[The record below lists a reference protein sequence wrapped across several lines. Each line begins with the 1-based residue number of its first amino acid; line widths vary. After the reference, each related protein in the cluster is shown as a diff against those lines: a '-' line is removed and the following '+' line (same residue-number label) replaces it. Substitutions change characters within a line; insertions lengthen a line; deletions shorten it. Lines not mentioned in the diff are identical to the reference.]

1 MIKASDL
8 RSKSVEELNEELENL
23 QTEHFNLRFQHKT
36 NKLEN
41 YAQLKN
47 VRKDIAR
54 VKTVLR
60 ELELKKEGRM
70 MVRQGENK

>member
-8 RSKSVEELNEELENL
+8 RSKSVEELNQELENL
-23 QTEHFNLRFQHKT
+23 QMEHFNLRFQHET

-60 ELELKKEGRM
+60 ELELQKEGRM